1 LPEALPTN
9 GTRDEAIPSEF
20 GRRVYDATGG
30 PKWFWAVEGAGHNDI
45 LEVAG
50 TSYRARLQEFYRRL
64 QQ

>member
-1 LPEALPTN
+1 M
-9 GTRDEAIPSEF
+9 IPFEF
-20 GRRVYDATGG
+20 GRRVYDAAGG

-50 TSYRARLQEFYRRL
+50 TSYHARLQEFYRRL